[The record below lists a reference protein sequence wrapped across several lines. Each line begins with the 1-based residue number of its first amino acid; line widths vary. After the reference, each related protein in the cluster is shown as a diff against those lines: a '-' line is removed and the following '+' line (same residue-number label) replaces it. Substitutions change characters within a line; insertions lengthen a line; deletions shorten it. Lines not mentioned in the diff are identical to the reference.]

1 MGLQAGDLKDMM
13 YDIFEVDSYASKM
26 GDDKNIVTLSF
37 SLKEKEAADDLMN
50 FLEKG
55 YSFVLDSD
63 ATPGEQSDG
72 TVKVF
77 VELERNRDV
86 HKNIL
91 EIVDGVKNLSNI
103 DDFKFRY
110 YKNFKSKP
118 VSEEE
123 LTLSIPSDPD
133 RYGITV
139 TETNLDNYK
148 NFFSN
153 SYVDSIDLLEDTLTV
168 RKAFAEPV
176 NFKLL
181 DFGDRTTTFSKI
193 SETLDIM
200 NSYAEMLYLTKY
212 LGDYNISKYG
222 EKLVLENQDKVLVLK
237 RI

>member
-55 YSFVLDSD
+55 DSD

-222 EKLVLENQDKVLVLK
+222 EKLVFENQDKVLVLK

>member
-1 MGLQAGDLKDMM
+1 
-13 YDIFEVDSYASKM
+13 
-26 GDDKNIVTLSF
+26 
-37 SLKEKEAADDLMN
+37 MN

-222 EKLVLENQDKVLVLK
+222 EKLVFENQDKVLVLK

>member
-1 MGLQAGDLKDMM
+1 MGLPAGDLKDMM

-222 EKLVLENQDKVLVLK
+222 EKLVFENQDKVLVLK

>member
-181 DFGDRTTTFSKI
+181 EIVFIFSSSIFIKI
-193 SETLDIM
+193 I
-200 NSYAEMLYLTKY
+200 
-212 LGDYNISKYG
+212 
-222 EKLVLENQDKVLVLK
+222 
-237 RI
+237 

>member
-222 EKLVLENQDKVLVLK
+222 EKLVFENQDKVLVLK

>member
-1 MGLQAGDLKDMM
+1 MGLQAGDLKNMM

-37 SLKEKEAADDLMN
+37 SVKTKEAADDLMN

-72 TVKVF
+72 THKVF
-77 VELERNRDV
+77 VEMERNNDI
-86 HKNIL
+86 HDNIL
-91 EIVDGVKNLSNI
+91 EIISGVKELAEI

-110 YKNFKSKP
+110 YKGFKSKP

-123 LTLSIPSDPD
+123 LVATIPNDPEN
-133 RYGITV
+133 YGLRV
-139 TETNLDNYK
+139 DETNLDNYK
-148 NFFSN
+148 NFFNN
-153 SYVDSIDLLEDTLTV
+153 SFVESVEMLENKLSI
-168 RKAFAEPV
+168 RKAFADPIHFE
-176 NFKLL
+176 FI
-181 DFGDRTTTFSKI
+181 DFDDRNKVYSTI
-193 SETLDIM
+193 GGTLDIM
-200 NSYAEMLYLTKY
+200 ESYAEMLYLTKY

-222 EKLVLENQDKVLVLK
+222 DKLVFENKDKALVLK

>member
-1 MGLQAGDLKDMM
+1 
-13 YDIFEVDSYASKM
+13 
-26 GDDKNIVTLSF
+26 
-37 SLKEKEAADDLMN
+37 MN

>member
-200 NSYAEMLYLTKY
+200 NSYAEML
-212 LGDYNISKYG
+212 
-222 EKLVLENQDKVLVLK
+222 
-237 RI
+237 